1 MPNKKNT
8 LNDIIKKFQEIE
20 SMIVESDGELSEEIE
35 SKLLDNDID
44 LSSKLDGYEKF
55 SKYLKGQVEYLKS
68 AEEQYMKRRKIIEN
82 SIKRL
87 RDRMLNAML
96 VTGKDNIKTAEHN
109 YSISESEKWSI
120 DQELINDNEKSEMIN
135 DGLAEE
141 VFKCN
146 LSEIKN
152 KYKQQDIPSWI
163 NIEKNKYLRV
173 R

>member
-68 AEEQYMKRRKIIEN
+68 AEEQYMKRRKIIDN

-96 VTGKDNIKTAEHN
+96 VTGKDSIKTAQYN

-120 DQELINDNEKSEMIN
+120 DQELINDNEKIEMIN

-141 VFKCN
+141 IFKCN

-152 KYKQQDIPSWI
+152 KYKQQEMPSWI